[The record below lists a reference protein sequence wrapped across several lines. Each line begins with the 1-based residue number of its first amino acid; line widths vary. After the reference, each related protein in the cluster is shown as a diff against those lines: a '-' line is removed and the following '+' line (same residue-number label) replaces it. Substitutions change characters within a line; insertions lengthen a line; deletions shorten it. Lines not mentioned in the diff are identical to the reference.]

1 VSEGVAEMT
10 RKQFAQKT
18 IELEKKLTRAQN
30 RVARLIEQNADGD
43 KIDRA
48 HDRVYD
54 IRVEVRDHELYGMDK
69 PLTAAERNSLR
80 LIQLNID

>member
-1 VSEGVAEMT
+1 MT